1 MEFIKPSIENTEEL
15 RRILK
20 CNEYRCC
27 DFSTGTLILWSDYYG
42 YTYTV
47 IRDFFVIW
55 MTEYKAFSFPMYVG
69 EKKLNDDELRREE
82 STVVGEL
89 MHFFEEHEERPRFLL
104 LSSEQSKR
112 LEELYPDYFEFSDNE
127 DYRDYIY
134 NTEDLAELSGRHY
147 HGKRNHIYRFEE
159 DYPDYKVEDITEEN
173 VESCKNVEE
182 EWTDYELSGE
192 GEMNG
197 DRSNAID
204 DKRDAIGDRRDAI
217 DDRRDAIDDRRD
229 ATGVESDDCIDEI
242 VNKNVV
248 VTADE
253 IVNKNVVVT
262 ADEIDEKDV
271 DESDELQYEKKRI
284 FFALD
289 HMKELG
295 LEGCA
300 IRIPDTSSAS
310 GFRTVAFAIGERLT
324 DDCFVVHFEKAD
336 RKIRE
341 AYAVVNR
348 EFARKLKG
356 RYKYINREEDMGL
369 EGLRK
374 AKKSYHPV
382 LMCEKISAW
391 SRD

>member
-27 DFSTGTLILWSDYYG
+27 EFSTGTLILWSDYYG

-69 EKKLNDDELRREE
+69 EKKLSNDELRREE
-82 STVVGEL
+82 STVVEEL

-173 VESCKNVEE
+173 IESCKNVEE

-197 DRSNAID
+197 DRSDAID
-204 DKRDAIGDRRDAI
+204 DKRDAI
-217 DDRRDAIDDRRD
+217 DDRRDT
-229 ATGVESDDCIDEI
+229 TGV
-242 VNKNVV
+242 
-248 VTADE
+248 
-253 IVNKNVVVT
+253 
-262 ADEIDEKDV
+262 
-271 DESDELQYEKKRI
+271 ESDELQYEKKTI

-374 AKKSYHPV
+374 AKKSYRPV

-391 SRD
+391 GRD

>member
-69 EKKLNDDELRREE
+69 EKKLSNDELRREE
-82 STVVGEL
+82 STVVEEL

-173 VESCKNVEE
+173 VESCKKVEE

-204 DKRDAIGDRRDAI
+204 DRRDAI
-217 DDRRDAIDDRRD
+217 D
-229 ATGVESDDCIDEI
+229 V
-242 VNKNVV
+242 
-248 VTADE
+248 
-253 IVNKNVVVT
+253 
-262 ADEIDEKDV
+262 
-271 DESDELQYEKKRI
+271 ESDELQYEKKTI

-374 AKKSYHPV
+374 AKKSYRPV

-391 SRD
+391 GRE

>member
-69 EKKLNDDELRREE
+69 EKKLSNDELRREE

-147 HGKRNHIYRFEE
+147 HGKRNHINRFEE

-173 VESCKNVEE
+173 IESCKNVEE

-204 DKRDAIGDRRDAI
+204 DKRG
-217 DDRRDAIDDRRD
+217 AIDDRRD

-253 IVNKNVVVT
+253 I
-262 ADEIDEKDV
+262 DEKDV
-271 DESDELQYEKKRI
+271 DESDELQYEKKII

-374 AKKSYHPV
+374 AKKSYRPV

-391 SRD
+391 GRD

>member
-112 LEELYPDYFEFSDNE
+112 LDELYPDYFEFSDNE

-173 VESCKNVEE
+173 IESCKNVEE

-197 DRSNAID
+197 DRSDAID
-204 DKRDAIGDRRDAI
+204 DKRDAIG
-217 DDRRDAIDDRRD
+217 DRRD

-271 DESDELQYEKKRI
+271 DESDELQYEKKTI

-382 LMCEKISAW
+382 LMCHKIAAVKK
-391 SRD
+391 

>member
-69 EKKLNDDELRREE
+69 EKKLSNDELRREE
-82 STVVGEL
+82 STVVEEL

-112 LEELYPDYFEFSDNE
+112 LEKLYPDYFEFSDNE

-173 VESCKNVEE
+173 IESCKKVEE
-182 EWTDYELSGE
+182 EWTNYELGD
-192 GEMNG
+192 GEMNSE
-197 DRSNAID
+197 RS
-204 DKRDAIGDRRDAI
+204 DAV
-217 DDRRDAIDDRRD
+217 DDRRDAVDDRRN

-253 IVNKNVVVT
+253 IINKNVVVT

-271 DESDELQYEKKRI
+271 DESDELQYEKKTI

-391 SRD
+391 GRD